1 MHENGF
7 FNVVKDS
14 EVPALY
20 NKSLDKTFFSLS
32 VVVDTGTGRMMKY
45 GVTDDMLEYY
55 KQASEAA
62 KGLAIDGMDSEISII
77 NIMDMSTEI
86 GLDNACTF
94 LNYLC
99 SDVEPE
105 LYKKLV
111 LANEVEMMSMLV
123 RLREEYKL

>member
-7 FNVVKDS
+7 FDVVKDS
-14 EVPALY
+14 NIPELY

-32 VVVDTGTGRMMKY
+32 VVVDTGTGRVMRY
-45 GVTDDMLEYY
+45 GTTLDMLKYY
-55 KQASEAA
+55 EQAAEAA
-62 KGLAIDGMDSEISII
+62 KSLAISGMDSDISNI
-77 NIMDMSTEI
+77 NILDMVNDI